1 MGIVLKS
8 KNTIRLVT
16 ANPFPIPKSLSPDL
30 TIIFNT
36 FYVVSNIVST
46 FKDIHNLIPGTCEH
60 VTLHG
65 KRDLQILRLGS
76 SDGKIVLGYLN
87 GSSDKITRG
96 HIKGR

>member
-8 KNTIRLVT
+8 KNIVRLVT
-16 ANPFPIPKSLSPDL
+16 ANPFPNPRSLSLDP
-30 TIIFNT
+30 TIIVNT

-65 KRDLQILRLGS
+65 KRDL
-76 SDGKIVLGYLN
+76 
-87 GSSDKITRG
+87 
-96 HIKGR
+96 

>member
-16 ANPFPIPKSLSPDL
+16 ANPFPIPRSLSPDP

-36 FYVVSNIVST
+36 FYVVSNIISI
-46 FKDIHNLIPGTCEH
+46 FKDIRNLISGTCEH

-65 KRDLQILRLGS
+65 KRDL
-76 SDGKIVLGYLN
+76 
-87 GSSDKITRG
+87 
-96 HIKGR
+96 